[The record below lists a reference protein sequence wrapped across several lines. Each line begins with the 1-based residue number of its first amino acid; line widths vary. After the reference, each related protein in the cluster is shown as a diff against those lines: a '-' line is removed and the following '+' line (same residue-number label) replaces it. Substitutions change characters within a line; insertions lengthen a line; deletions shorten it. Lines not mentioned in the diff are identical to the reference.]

1 MCGDM
6 GEEDE
11 VEGALIGRFL
21 TNARSLVVQAAR
33 RPVGGDPVAAALE
46 RAFVDALERSVR
58 DVGTASDAERYRL
71 MSLQSVVFARLAG
84 LCAAHASL
92 HDDPLRRT
100 LDALMH
106 GYAEAETIEP
116 DHGHDHE
123 DHDHDHGDHD
133 HGDHDHG
140 DGQGPHRH
148 GGGHHHH

>member
-11 VEGALIGRFL
+11 VEGALVGRFL
-21 TNARSLVVQAAR
+21 MNARSLVVQAAR

-46 RAFVDALERSVR
+46 RAFVEALERSVR
-58 DVGTASDAERYRL
+58 DVGAAPDAERYRL

-116 DHGHDHE
+116 DHGHDH
-123 DHDHDHGDHD
+123 DDDDHGHN

-140 DGQGPHRH
+140 DGRGPHRH